1 MVVYLPKMIPKAI
14 KIKQSKIKH
23 KEIILK
29 QQEKNF
35 FHTEGKFYKAIR
47 RFLSRNLASE
57 ERIR

>member
-1 MVVYLPKMIPKAI
+1 MQVREAHVPKRVLPKKIPKAI

-35 FHTEGKFYKAIR
+35 FSHR
-47 RFLSRNLASE
+47 R
-57 ERIR
+57 